1 MNGWVFKVAPFDI
14 IFNLYQVS
22 LVGIPLERIHL
33 ESHGIYGCCHIL
45 LHMLVYHTQI
55 IHSISN

>member
-1 MNGWVFKVAPFDI
+1 MNGCVFKVAPFDT

-33 ESHGIYGCCHIL
+33 ESNGIYGC
-45 LHMLVYHTQI
+45 
-55 IHSISN
+55 